1 MNSLGGKNTPG
12 DRSSAGIPNG
22 NTVTEFVT
30 ASPRLSIVTTMFR
43 SSAFLNPFYERCLA
57 AAAPFFDDVE
67 IVLVNDGSPDDSL
80 DVALRLAERD
90 SRVRVVDLSRNY
102 GHHRAMIAGLEH
114 ATGDLIFLVDCDLEE
129 EPELLA
135 PLYESLKGAP
145 GVDVVYGVQK
155 SRKGNFVE
163 RIGGSMAYTIIN
175 AMANDLRLEPNM
187 LVARVMTRRF
197 LDALISHRESEF
209 VFTGLAASA
218 GFRQIGIPVT
228 KHHKGTSAYSL
239 WRRFSMLIRGITA
252 FSDRPLTYIS
262 WLGVFILIVS
272 LALVAFEIVAYF
284 VYRTIPAGY
293 TSVAISIWFLGG
305 LILLA
310 LGIIARYLA
319 VVFSEVKH
327 RPRYVVRSVYQ
338 RDDVVKR

>member
-1 MNSLGGKNTPG
+1 M
-12 DRSSAGIPNG
+12 
-22 NTVTEFVT
+22 
-30 ASPRLSIVTTMFR
+30 
-43 SSAFLNPFYERCLA
+43 A
-57 AAAPFFDDVE
+57 AAEPLFDDIE
-67 IVLVNDGSPDDSL
+67 LIFVNDGSPDDSL
-80 DVALRLAERD
+80 ELALRLVNCD
-90 SRVRVVDLSRNY
+90 PRVRVVDLSRNY

-114 ATGDLIFLVDCDLEE
+114 TAGDLVFLIDCDLEE
-129 EPELLA
+129 DPELLA
-135 PLYESLKGAP
+135 PLYEALRSDPHA
-145 GVDVVYGVQK
+145 DVAFGVQR
-155 SRKGNFVE
+155 SRKGNSVE
-163 RIGGSMAYTIIN
+163 RIGGTLAYAIIN

-197 LDALISHRESEF
+197 VDALISHHETQF

-239 WRRFSMLIRGITA
+239 WRRFSMLIQGITA

-262 WLGVFILIVS
+262 WLGVLVLFISI
-272 LALVAFEIVAYF
+272 ALVGFELVAYF
-284 VYRTIPAGY
+284 VYQTIPPGY

-319 VVFSEVKH
+319 VVFAEVKQ
-327 RPRYVVRSVYQ
+327 RPRYIVRAVHQ
-338 RDDVVKR
+338 RDNHHAD